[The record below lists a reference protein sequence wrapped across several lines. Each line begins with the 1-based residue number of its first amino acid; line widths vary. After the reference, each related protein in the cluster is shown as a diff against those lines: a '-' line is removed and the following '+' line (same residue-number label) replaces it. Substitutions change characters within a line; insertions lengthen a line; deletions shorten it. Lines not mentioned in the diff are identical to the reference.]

1 MQIENSFDLLS
12 RLKTL
17 HLLDQLPS
25 WWWPN
30 HGSFEVVV
38 GAILTQNTKWE
49 NVQKSLQ
56 NLHNAKILQNH
67 SEFDLHALSC
77 SDERMIASLIT
88 SSGFANQK
96 AKRLVTLSKN
106 ILSEFGDFKNFSQEV
121 SSEWLLSQK
130 GIGCESRDCILNY
143 ACLREVMVVDRY
155 TQRLLASL
163 GFEMFEYDEI
173 QSWLVGGL
181 QWGDISSLYDESV
194 SLAQIY
200 ARYHGK
206 IVELSKRGLRI

>member
-173 QSWLVGGL
+173 QSWLVSGL